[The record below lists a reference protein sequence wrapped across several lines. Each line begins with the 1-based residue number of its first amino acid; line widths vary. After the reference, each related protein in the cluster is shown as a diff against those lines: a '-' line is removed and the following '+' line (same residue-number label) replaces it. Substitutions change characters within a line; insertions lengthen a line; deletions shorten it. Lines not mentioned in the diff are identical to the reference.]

1 MKGEEARVLGPP
13 PSKQKAPGGVGG
25 GERGPGALACASASR
40 PVGLAL
46 GEYIGVE
53 SLEPSHGFTASLF
66 INLKQVQ

>member
-1 MKGEEARVLGPP
+1 M
-13 PSKQKAPGGVGG
+13 GVREGQ
-25 GERGPGALACASASR
+25 EPLACASASR

-53 SLEPSHGFTASLF
+53 SLEPSHEFTASLF